1 MTLHPPLTATV
12 KVNKESN
19 RTIISDEASRSVIL
33 VGKDGRIISSRQCL
47 LFVED
52 NLRFKH
58 TAKKSI
64 VGRRKSVKWKR
75 KHRNRIGL

>member
-19 RTIISDEASRSVIL
+19 WTIISDEASRGLIL

-58 TAKKSI
+58 TAKSI